1 MNIKCPMCGGE
12 KLHIV
17 LEEATA
23 LNDPKEK
30 RKTKWWLCDE
40 CEYKFRDL
48 DDWRNEIHQRES
60 TLKMTP
66 IFVGLAVGVA
76 ILGYLI
82 HFSLLSWIFLLF
94 AVLYLILASLLK
106 RRINNDWEN
115 YDRLKQKIEQGMK
128 K

>member
-1 MNIKCPMCGGE
+1 MNIKCPMCGGG

-23 LNDPKEK
+23 LNNPKEK

-40 CEYKFRDL
+40 CGYKFRDL
-48 DDWRNEIHQRES
+48 DDWRDEIHQLEGI
-60 TLKMTP
+60 LKTAP

-82 HFSLLSWIFLLF
+82 HASLISWVFLFF
-94 AVLYLILASLLK
+94 AVLYLILAPLLK

-115 YDRLKQKIEQGMK
+115 YDRLKEKIEQGMK